1 MNNLLK
7 ANTERQRIAA
17 EMITS
22 LAQTAASAYTGG
34 AVKPGGGVKGGG
46 GGALRDGAK
55 INYFDKNA
63 APASGGGTSSGG
75 GAAGAPASGGGGHSG
90 GGNGTGPSTNGTGG
104 GGPRSEAPAYS
115 ENPAALAA
123 TWGDTQSP
131 SNFVNGLVDKASD
144 VIGESAGPGGGAIA
158 GNAGVTHAFD
168 AYWPDADLL
177 NQTTNDNCWA
187 TAAAMVAS
195 WDRRQSVAIMDTPAP
210 ADLDEVA
217 TRFDLEVEPP
227 VSYSIDAFRQI
238 LESTGPQWVSAEQP
252 FQISPSFHAV
262 VIAGMYS
269 DGNPDG
275 SGTYLYVLDPWDRGH
290 GSAGKPGPH
299 LGTHAVGSRYTISWR
314 QFMEELENAVIV
326 EPGWMWV
333 RLMHASNASGRHASA
348 GASRAPI
355 T

>member
-1 MNNLLK
+1 
-7 ANTERQRIAA
+7 
-17 EMITS
+17 
-22 LAQTAASAYTGG
+22 
-34 AVKPGGGVKGGG
+34 
-46 GGALRDGAK
+46 
-55 INYFDKNA
+55 
-63 APASGGGTSSGG
+63 
-75 GAAGAPASGGGGHSG
+75 
-90 GGNGTGPSTNGTGG
+90 
-104 GGPRSEAPAYS
+104 
-115 ENPAALAA
+115 
-123 TWGDTQSP
+123 
-131 SNFVNGLVDKASD
+131 
-144 VIGESAGPGGGAIA
+144 
-158 GNAGVTHAFD
+158 
-168 AYWPDADLL
+168 
-177 NQTTNDNCWA
+177 
-187 TAAAMVAS
+187 
-195 WDRRQSVAIMDTPAP
+195 MDTPAP

-217 TRFDLEVEPP
+217 ARFDLEVEPP

-333 RLMHASNASGRHASA
+333 RLMHASNASGRHALA